1 VRHHVGAR
9 RLAVIGTGVLAALAL
24 AGSPVMAASHQ
35 RVTVAAT
42 STSAHQVR
50 PLSVWT
56 SAGRPNP
63 KDATFGCQTDRG
75 PTALVCYSPQQIRTA
90 YGVDKLLAKGYDGTG
105 RTIVIVDAFSNP
117 LIEDDL
123 AFFDELFGLPDP
135 PNFQIIA
142 PQGLTPF
149 DSTSAEQ
156 VGWAGEIDLDVQWA
170 HAIAPGA
177 NIKLVLAK
185 TSDDADILAATKWA
199 VDHNAGDVISQ
210 SFGEAESCVDPKI
223 ASKQHQLFQK
233 ATHRGITLF
242 ASSGDQGSAQPSC
255 DGDSWIKSA
264 SSPAAD
270 PLVTAVGGT
279 ELFAAPDQRCF
290 DNAGNIVLCPNPP
303 AVTPGTYDHE
313 VALDELDQDPIVGP
327 LGGDFSTGGGFSNE
341 FGRPF
346 YQVGFDHTRAGHRG
360 LPDISYDA
368 GINHGV
374 LGVIGVEGG
383 CCFVFGGT
391 SAGSPQWSAIVAIA
405 DQIAGHRLGTINPDL
420 YGIAR
425 FGGMGTGK
433 NALLHD
439 VTDGQ
444 NGVLEYNSDGSTI
457 NIPGFNARRGWDATT
472 GLGSPNAGKLV
483 PLLVALSH

>member
-1 VRHHVGAR
+1 MRTLVGAR
-9 RLAVIGTGVLAALAL
+9 RLAAIGMGVLAVVAL
-24 AGSPVMAASHQ
+24 AGSPVLAASHQ
-35 RVTVAAT
+35 RVTAA
-42 STSAHQVR
+42 SSSAAPHTVR

-56 SAGRPNP
+56 SAGKPSP
-63 KDATFGCQTDRG
+63 KDATFTCQLDRG
-75 PTALVCYSPQQIRTA
+75 PDALVCYSPQQIRTA
-90 YGVDKLLAKGYDGTG
+90 YGVDRLLAKGFDGTG

-123 AFFDELFGLPDP
+123 AFFDALFGLPDP
-135 PNFQIIA
+135 PNFDIIA
-142 PQGLTPF
+142 PQGMTPF
-149 DSTSAEQ
+149 DANDANQ

-177 NIKLVLAK
+177 NIKLVLSK
-185 TSDDADILAATKWA
+185 TDSDQDILNATKWA

-210 SFGEAESCVDPKI
+210 SFGEAESCVDPTI
-223 ASKQHQLFQK
+223 AAKQHQVFQK
-233 ATHRGITLF
+233 ATQKGITLF
-242 ASSGDQGSAQPSC
+242 ASSGDQGSAQPTC
-255 DGDSWIKSA
+255 DGDSWFKSA

-279 ELFAAPDQRCF
+279 ELYAAPDVIPGSP
-290 DNAGNIVLCPNPP
+290 AP
-303 AVTPGTYDHE
+303 AVAPGTYDHE

-346 YQVGFDHTRAGHRG
+346 YQVGVRNTRPGHRG
-360 LPDISYDA
+360 VPDIAYDA

-374 LGVIGVEGG
+374 IGVIGVEGG

-391 SAGSPQWSAIVAIA
+391 SAGSPQWSGIVAIA
-405 DQIAGHRLGTINPDL
+405 DEMAHHRLGAINPDL

-425 FGGMGTGK
+425 FGGAGTG
-433 NALLHD
+433 NRALLHD
-439 VTDGQ
+439 VTTGQ
-444 NGVLEYNSDGSTI
+444 NGVLEYNSDGTTI
-457 NIPGFNARRGWDATT
+457 NIPGFNAKRGWDATT
-472 GLGSPNAGKLV
+472 GLGSPNAAKLV